1 MPFVDS
7 REMLVRAR
15 AGRYAVG
22 AFNVENMEMAQAVV
36 MAAEKMRAPV
46 MIQTTPGTLKYA
58 DAMLFA
64 GQMLD
69 QMQQEGQICF
79 MDPKKKI
86 FSGNPY

>member
-36 MAAEKMRAPV
+36 MAG
-46 MIQTTPGTLKYA
+46 PGDDSNHA
-58 DAMLFA
+58 RHA
-64 GQMLD
+64 
-69 QMQQEGQICF
+69 QIC
-79 MDPKKKI
+79 
-86 FSGNPY
+86 